1 MEVALKT
8 APGTRVFTCW
18 DEIARQ
24 TADAFAM
31 TATQR
36 ERFSRNRIARLIASI
51 PFLAGCEQP
60 HRTALSHLATYI
72 VSCRVKG
79 IANPTP
85 DDDHDIMARLALI
98 ANFIGGDR
106 RVIDR
111 GMALL
116 ALNMVSDYK
125 RDIVEDLAAGK
136 HNPVASGAFDFETES
151 ARLHKTIVATE
162 CPEMDEI
169 LDAEDAPQQ
178 YWSVDW

>member
-1 MEVALKT
+1 MAVALKKT
-8 APGTRVFTCW
+8 TGARLFTCW
-18 DEIARQ
+18 DEIAEQ

-31 TATQR
+31 TESQR
-36 ERFSRNRIARLIASI
+36 ERFARNRIAKLIASI
-51 PFLAGCEQP
+51 PFLAECEQP

-85 DDDHDIMARLALI
+85 ADDHDIMARLALI

-116 ALNMVSDYK
+116 ALNMVADYQ
-125 RDIVEDLAAGK
+125 RDIAEDLAAGK

-162 CPEMDEI
+162 CPEMDDI
-169 LDAEDAPQQ
+169 LDADGSTEQF
-178 YWSVDW
+178 WSYE